1 MIKYKGIIH
10 VFFYLI
16 EINVSFHLIVKHQRP
31 KLCNRRSLIVTALVF
46 IVMMFAYQRTTVIYT
61 DLPTGQFDFEE
72 WIHFYWEYAEQ
83 HANDASRFKANF
95 KPNEPLSTEIM
106 DKARDDE
113 ITTATT
119 CPMVIRKETEQVHR
133 LPDVIVIGFEKCGTG
148 TVSFLDCHPDVVY
161 RSVILFCASV
171 FCQFCTIIT
180 FIITL
185 YWGRTVSV

>member
-1 MIKYKGIIH
+1 
-10 VFFYLI
+10 
-16 EINVSFHLIVKHQRP
+16 
-31 KLCNRRSLIVTALVF
+31 
-46 IVMMFAYQRTTVIYT
+46 MMFAYQRTTVIYT
-61 DLPTGQFDFEE
+61 DLQPTGQFEE

-119 CPMVIRKETEQVHR
+119 CPMVIRKETEEQVHR

-161 RSVILFCASV
+161 RSVILYFV
-171 FCQFCTIIT
+171 HQFCTIIT
-180 FIITL
+180 LYLGNNCKCLIMSIIKII
-185 YWGRTVSV
+185 GNPFV

>member
-1 MIKYKGIIH
+1 
-10 VFFYLI
+10 
-16 EINVSFHLIVKHQRP
+16 
-31 KLCNRRSLIVTALVF
+31 
-46 IVMMFAYQRTTVIYT
+46 MMFAYQRTTVIYT

-72 WIHFYWEYAEQ
+72 WINFYWEYAEQ

-113 ITTATT
+113 ITMATT
-119 CPMVIRKETEQVHR
+119 CPMVIRKETEEQVHR

-161 RSVILFCASV
+161 RSVLCVSFLAVLYNYNFYYNLILGNNCKCLIMS
-171 FCQFCTIIT
+171 II
-180 FIITL
+180 
-185 YWGRTVSV
+185 